1 MTYNVLRKTFRRAG
15 LLVLLFFALA
25 AVNLT
30 ALTAYAADEENEP
43 AVDAELFKNERVLNL
58 KCESFAEN
66 EIVVKWDEVKSAEK
80 YEIWKFNNVTNGYDK
95 VDETDKTTYKFE
107 KLERGQKLSV
117 LVRAY
122 ITVSDEKVYGLFSDM
137 LPCATIPENVTGLTV
152 TKTTAASVSLSWNM
166 LSPDCSYKITR
177 CAEGSTLY
185 ENVATVTG
193 NTYTDAKAASAT
205 PYTYKIYALV
215 PDTEAR
221 SVEETSIVTCTP
233 PVAAFIKQFK
243 GGSYRARI
251 RWNKI
256 EAGDGYIL
264 YIRDAFGHLVE
275 AARINNLE
283 ITEYT
288 HTGLVNDAV
297 YRYMII
303 PYKIYNGVEYKA
315 EESNEIAVTVIGSIA
330 TQSKAAVYSKVSKLK
345 KSKVYKKYNDF
356 SKCLNLGKSFIIPG
370 IKLTNNIGFK
380 AEKMVSQAVCFA
392 GNYMLVSAYDGVSEE
407 TSVVY
412 VLNKKTRKYIC
423 TLSLPDYY
431 HAGGIA
437 YDGLNIWVSTGKAV
451 SCFTIMDVE
460 AAVKSGEDSY
470 PIIYKTTCPVKTQ
483 ASFVTYY
490 KNKLWIGEHKETS
503 SSKMYSYRISGK
515 KSASPV
521 LTKDGS
527 MKIPSRTQDVLFLK
541 NGKMIVSCSNQVSAK
556 KSKYYISQLML
567 YKPDWKNSKG
577 TYVKAGKC
585 AGIITMPP
593 MAEGI
598 AYKSGYV
605 YVSFESAAI
614 SGCSQKM
621 DRICALKYSKIK
633 WK

>member
-1 MTYNVLRKTFRRAG
+1 MTYNVLRKTFRRVG
-15 LLVLLFFALA
+15 VLLLLIAFAS
-25 AVNLT
+25 VYFT
-30 ALTAYAADEENEP
+30 AMEAYAADGENLSE
-43 AVDAELFKNERVLNL
+43 ADVELFKNERVLNL
-58 KCESFAEN
+58 KCESFN
-66 EIVVKWDEVKSAEK
+66 EKEIALKWDEIKNAEK
-80 YEIWKFNNVTNGYDK
+80 YEIWKFNSVTNGYDK
-95 VDETDKTTYKFE
+95 VDETEKAAYKFE
-107 KLERGQKLSV
+107 KLDRGQKLSV
-117 LVRAY
+117 IVRAY

-137 LPCATIPENVTGLTV
+137 LSCATIPENVTGLTV
-152 TKTTAASVSLSWNM
+152 TKTTASSVTLNWNP
-166 LSPDCSYKITR
+166 LTPDCSYKITR

-193 NTYTDAKAASAT
+193 SSYTDSKADPAT
-205 PYTYKIYALV
+205 PYTYKIYAIV
-215 PDTEAR
+215 PDTEAK
-221 SVEETSIVTCTP
+221 SAEETSIVTCTP
-233 PVAAFIKQFK
+233 PVAAYIKQFK

-256 EAGDGYIL
+256 DAGDGYIL
-264 YIRDAFGHLVE
+264 YIRDAFGQLVE
-275 AARINNLE
+275 VAKINNIE
-283 ITEYT
+283 TTEYT

-303 PYKIYNGVEYKA
+303 PYKTYNGVDYKA
-315 EESNEIAVTVIGSIA
+315 EESNEIAVTVLGNIV
-330 TQSKAAVYSKVSKLK
+330 TQSKAAVYSKISQLK
-345 KSKVYKKYNDF
+345 KSKVYKKYKDF
-356 SKCLNLGKSFIIPG
+356 SKCLNLGKSYVIPG

-380 AEKMVSQAVCFA
+380 TTNMVSQAVCFA
-392 GNYMLVSAYDGVSEE
+392 GNYMLVSAYDSVSEE

-437 YDGLNIWVSTGKAV
+437 YDGFNIWISTGKAV

-470 PIIYKTTCPVKTQ
+470 PVVYKSTCQVKTQ

-490 KNKLWIGEHKETS
+490 KKKLWIGEHKETS
-503 SSKMYSYRISGK
+503 SAKMYSYKISGK
-515 KSASPV
+515 KGSSPS

-541 NGKMIVSCSNQVSAK
+541 NGNMIVSCSNQVSAK

-567 YKPDWKNSKG
+567 YKPDWKSKSG
-577 TYVKAGKC
+577 YIKAGKC